1 MLLASHLARSRHGV
15 FQFRVVLPE
24 ALALAIG
31 QKEIRRSLGTREPEV
46 ARLAAYGLSAKIIPI
61 VRSLSNAMASSPK
74 DIDPDKIRET
84 LNIVGNTGKRYELD
98 LQRGIMKADGPDDH
112 ARMMEAI
119 AAAKALNVAM
129 DVPRRQVSPI
139 DAPPPPPAAPSTDAA
154 QAHAQREQAIF
165 ESAALPAVS
174 RPKTIDEAIAGFMT
188 FKKHSAPGT
197 IVMYKRRLKVFK
209 ALAGGGRR
217 MLHLLTEQQ
226 ALDMVSALSL
236 IPSYAR
242 GRVIG
247 SAAEVLKSAHDEKT
261 LGSGTIGNHIT
272 QFAAFLEW
280 AIRSKHHP
288 GPNHFKGAPKPGG
301 GTAEG
306 GAEAFTRSELEKIF
320 DPALFASMSRP
331 HRFWGPL
338 LGLFTGA
345 RSNELAQLRLVDFV
359 DEGGLKCVRI
369 THDPAGGTR
378 TKNAASNRVLPLHPK
393 LFEIGLQDY
402 LDDLKAQGFDEL
414 FPNLPID
421 KQGKREKYLSR
432 DFNELHLKN
441 LGIWKPRQKVFHS
454 FRDTATEAM
463 TDADVKDFFIEAWL
477 GHSTKTITGKH
488 YRHKPSQQK
497 LAAACLPALGFEF
510 LNLDGI
516 RYEKG
521 RWNAWLGRFAKKPD

>member
-15 FQFRVVLPE
+15 FQFRVVLPD

-46 ARLAAYGLSAKIIPI
+46 ARLAAYGLSAKIIPL
-61 VRSLSNAMASSPK
+61 VRSLSSAMASNPK
-74 DIDPDKIRET
+74 DIDPDNIWET

-119 AAAKALNVAM
+119 AAAKALNAVM
-129 DVPRRQVSPI
+129 DVPRRQMSPI
-139 DAPPPPPAAPSTDAA
+139 DAPPPPPATSNDAA
-154 QAHAQREQAIF
+154 QARAQRERAIF
-165 ESAALPAVS
+165 ESAALPTVS
-174 RPKTIDEAIAGFMT
+174 RPQTIDEAIKGFLT
-188 FKKHSAPGT
+188 FKKHTAPGT
-197 IVMYKRRLKVFK
+197 QVMYGRRLKVFK

-226 ALDMVSALSL
+226 ALDMVAALSL
-236 IPSYAR
+236 IPSHAR
-242 GRVIG
+242 GREIP
-247 SAAEVLKSAHDEKT
+247 SAAELLKSTHEEKT
-261 LGSGTIGNHIT
+261 LGSGTIGDHIT

-331 HRFWGPL
+331 HRFWGPI

-359 DEGGLKCVRI
+359 DEGGLKCIQI

-378 TKNAASNRVLPLHPK
+378 TKNAASKRTLPLHPK

-402 LDDLKAQGFDEL
+402 LDDLKALGFDEL

-454 FRDTATEAM
+454 FRDTATQAM
-463 TDADVKDFFIEAWL
+463 TDAEVKDFFIDSWL
-477 GHSTKTITGKH
+477 GHSTKTITDKH
-488 YRHKPSQQK
+488 YRRKPLPQR

-521 RWNAWLGRFAKKPD
+521 RWNVWLARFAKKPE